1 MNESEA
7 CDSLITKVN
16 WTDAFSLLVLAIL
29 LLINVMVVVGNCL
42 VIAAV
47 YISSKLRTVTNLFIV
62 SLAVAD
68 LMVGVAVLPFSATWE
83 VFKVWIFGDLWCSIW
98 LAVDVWMCTA
108 SILNL
113 CAISLDRYVAVT
125 RPVNYPSI
133 MSSSRAKIL
142 IAGVWV
148 LSFVI
153 CFPPLVHNFDTS
165 DDVLFTTTTPTTTT
179 PQPTAESFQCPWI
192 CELTSDTG
200 YVIYSAL
207 GSFFIPMGVML
218 FFYWKIY
225 RAAVQT
231 TRAINQGFRT
241 TKGSG
246 GFGNRFDEQ
255 RLTLRIHRGRGS
267 VQSHSNTSTSITSC
281 GSISGSPSVTNGHD
295 KITEVPRLNR
305 TRLTRTGK
313 SHEKIKISVSYPSS
327 DQISTSVM
335 NNNNGLHPPSSPEAT
350 IRKTNES
357 SLLDDPKDISYSVH
371 YTNRTRKD
379 STTGSTTNG
388 QKKLTNQNCYLRVTG
403 SRLLTTT
410 QSSKTDRSLSIDSMT
425 SGYDDDRTCTED
437 ASKDMSPS
445 PTFDDGHHSQ
455 KPKHVSKMGK
465 RNIKTQVKRFRMET
479 KAAKTL
485 GIIVGGFI
493 LCWMP
498 FFTMY
503 LIRPFC
509 PKCINPIMFSVL
521 FWLGYC
527 NSAINPCIYALFSK
541 DFRFA
546 FKKIICRFLCGPE
559 RKLSVSLKRRGSD
572 GSQMTTHKVIGRQR
586 SPSFIPPNSMGEDS
600 DPGASDSR

>member
-1 MNESEA
+1 
-7 CDSLITKVN
+7 
-16 WTDAFSLLVLAIL
+16 
-29 LLINVMVVVGNCL
+29 
-42 VIAAV
+42 
-47 YISSKLRTVTNLFIV
+47 
-62 SLAVAD
+62 
-68 LMVGVAVLPFSATWE
+68 
-83 VFKVWIFGDLWCSIW
+83 
-98 LAVDVWMCTA
+98 
-108 SILNL
+108 
-113 CAISLDRYVAVT
+113 
-125 RPVNYPSI
+125 
-133 MSSSRAKIL
+133 
-142 IAGVWV
+142 
-148 LSFVI
+148 
-153 CFPPLVHNFDTS
+153 
-165 DDVLFTTTTPTTTT
+165 
-179 PQPTAESFQCPWI
+179 
-192 CELTSDTG
+192 
-200 YVIYSAL
+200 
-207 GSFFIPMGVML
+207 
-218 FFYWKIY
+218 
-225 RAAVQT
+225 
-231 TRAINQGFRT
+231 
-241 TKGSG
+241 
-246 GFGNRFDEQ
+246 
-255 RLTLRIHRGRGS
+255 
-267 VQSHSNTSTSITSC
+267 
-281 GSISGSPSVTNGHD
+281 
-295 KITEVPRLNR
+295 
-305 TRLTRTGK
+305 
-313 SHEKIKISVSYPSS
+313 
-327 DQISTSVM
+327 M

-357 SLLDDPKDISYSVH
+357 SLLDGSLDNKNYLSIESLRFPKKTIFLATSQKKKNFFQNHFASRKYPDPKDTSYSVH

-379 STTGSTTNG
+379 SSTGSTTNK

-425 SGYDDDRTCTED
+425 SGYDDDRTSRRNSTRSSCTED

-572 GSQMTTHKVIGRQR
+572 GSQMTTQKVIGRQR